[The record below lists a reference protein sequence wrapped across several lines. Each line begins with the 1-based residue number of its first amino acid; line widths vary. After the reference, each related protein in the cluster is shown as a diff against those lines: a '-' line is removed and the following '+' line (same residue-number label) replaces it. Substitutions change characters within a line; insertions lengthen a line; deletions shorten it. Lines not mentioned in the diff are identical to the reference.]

1 MEIFIQASQLL
12 LSLSILIVLHELGH
26 FLPARLFGTRVEK
39 FYLFFDYKFSLF
51 KIKKGGTEYGIG
63 WIPLGG
69 YVKISG
75 MIDESMDKEQ
85 MAKPAEKW
93 EFRAKPAW
101 QRLIIMIGGV
111 TVNLFLGFLIYSM
124 ILFAWGRD
132 ILPLS
137 SAENGMQYDS
147 LLLANGFKN
156 GDKLLMVG
164 DRAPYETQDI
174 GPLLLLGDNKTATV
188 DRAGAKM
195 VLDLPKNFT
204 DILLENHKEGA
215 LATPR
220 IPGIIAEIGDGSPAE
235 KCGLKKGDRIV
246 RIDGMD
252 TPFWDQAQDMIKA
265 SKGKQMSI
273 EVIQANGSP
282 KTVQVAT
289 NEEGMIGIAQQNPA
303 EILKTIHKEYSFFQA
318 IPAGVGFG
326 VDRLGD
332 YVSQFKLIFTKAG
345 VKQLGGFASMGKLY
359 PTTWDWE
366 RFWERTALIS
376 IILAFMNI
384 LPIPALD
391 GGHIIFLLWEMIA
404 GKPAP
409 EKVIEYAQ
417 YVGMIL
423 LLGLMLF
430 ANGNDVFKIVSKYFG

>member
-1 MEIFIQASQLL
+1 MDILIQAAQLL

-26 FLPARLFGTRVEK
+26 FLPARWFGTRVEK

-51 KIKKGGTEYGIG
+51 KYKKGDTEYGIG

-101 QRLIIMIGGV
+101 QRLIIMVGGV
-111 TVNLFLGFLIYSM
+111 TVNLILGFIIYSM
-124 ILFAWGRD
+124 ILFVWGSKE
-132 ILPLS
+132 LPIT
-137 SAENGMQYDS
+137 SATDGMYYDS
-147 LLLANGFKN
+147 LLLKNGFKD
-156 GDKLLMVG
+156 GDKIMMVG
-164 DRAPYETQDI
+164 DQVPYDSREFAS
-174 GPLLLLGDNKTATV
+174 LLFLGNHKTVTV
-188 DRAGAKM
+188 DREGAST
-195 VLDLPKNFT
+195 VIDLPANFT
-204 DILLENHKEGA
+204 EQLLENSQGGA
-215 LATPR
+215 LAMPR
-220 IPGIIAEIGDGSPAE
+220 IPYVIGDITKESPAQMA
-235 KCGLKKGDRIV
+235 GIQKGDRITKINGTPV
-246 RIDGMD
+246 PFVYEGLRI
-252 TPFWDQAQDMIKA
+252 
-265 SKGKQMSI
+265 
-273 EVIQANGSP
+273 IQNPGVKTVKLEIVGANGIP
-282 KTVQVAT
+282 REVALTKNENGKVGIEAANPGDLLKTVT
-289 NEEGMIGIAQQNPA
+289 
-303 EILKTIHKEYSFFQA
+303 KTYSFFGS
-318 IPAGVGFG
+318 IPAGINSGLET
-326 VDRLGD
+326 LGN
-332 YVSQFKLIFTKAG
+332 YVAQFKLVFTKAG

-359 PTTWDWE
+359 SKNWDWHQ
-366 RFWERTALIS
+366 FWERTALIS

-409 EKVIEYAQ
+409 EKVIEYSQ

-430 ANGNDVFKIVSKYFG
+430 ANGNDVFRAFFK